1 MGKIN
6 LFNYKL
12 ITTHTEDNIMNNPF
26 EPIQLPMT
34 FIFSFDG
41 TDKKSVTV
49 TTLAEYRRITTVI
62 NDLMGDLNGKTQ
74 NILTDPRLDH
84 IDKGE

>member
-1 MGKIN
+1 
-6 LFNYKL
+6 
-12 ITTHTEDNIMNNPF
+12 MNNPF

-34 FIFSFDG
+34 FIFCFDG
-41 TDKKSVTV
+41 INKKSVTV

-84 IDKGE
+84 IDNGE